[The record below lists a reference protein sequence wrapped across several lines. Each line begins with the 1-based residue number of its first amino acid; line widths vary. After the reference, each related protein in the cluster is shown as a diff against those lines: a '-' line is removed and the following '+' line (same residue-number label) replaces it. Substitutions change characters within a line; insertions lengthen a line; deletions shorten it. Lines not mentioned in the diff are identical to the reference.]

1 MAADRVPPH
10 LLQPAALLVL
20 PSCDV
25 ELALDDRPCPSSLIC
40 VQGFPSHGAWSSSL
54 DSMPSAPAELVLAPA
69 SSLDG
74 GALPFLQQAGVP
86 LSIIFSAWFLASS
99 PCSSARPG
107 PVPFFHS
114 CGKHQPLPT
123 PTSLSYG
130 RCPSLVS
137 GGRPPLLLPW

>member
-1 MAADRVPPH
+1 MAPG
-10 LLQPAALLVL
+10 LLPLT
-20 PSCDV
+20 
-25 ELALDDRPCPSSLIC
+25 PCRAP
-40 VQGFPSHGAWSSSL
+40 QSSSSWL
-54 DSMPSAPAELVLAPA
+54 QLLPWTAD
-69 SSLDG
+69 
-74 GALPFLQQAGVP
+74 LPFLQQASVP

-114 CGKHQPLPT
+114 CGKHQSLPT